1 LTPAVFDAHR
11 RAAVRGS
18 HALADAVTELA
29 AETPLAVVPV
39 GSSWWLDVDT
49 PQDLRS
55 ARRIVR
61 RSLVKESDGP
71 ISRYVNRPIST
82 RLSMAL
88 APLRP
93 NPDLVSW
100 IVLAVAMLA
109 AWLLWEG
116 HAVAGG
122 VVVQLTSV

>member
-1 LTPAVFDAHR
+1 
-11 RAAVRGS
+11 
-18 HALADAVTELA
+18 
-29 AETPLAVVPV
+29 
-39 GSSWWLDVDT
+39 VDT

-122 VVVQLTSV
+122 VVVQLTSILDGVDGELARLQLRAGPGGALLDGVLDRIS